1 MAISVVRGLILRET
15 KVGDADKILTLLVK
29 DVGKIS
35 VSAKGARRTKGNLSS
50 GTSLF
55 TYADFTIQTGIKHN
69 FLSQVDII
77 DSFYALT
84 TDLVTLSYASY
95 FVELADKTTSEDI
108 PANET
113 LFLTI
118 NILKRLADKR
128 LSPLLAA
135 PIFELKQLQ
144 YNGFMPYTD
153 NCVNCGK
160 PHDNIIFP
168 VGTLCRSCAKNV
180 VNAAKVTYTNE
191 TLIYTIRYILSNE
204 PPQLLDFYID
214 NDMLKQ
220 LADITSDMID
230 AHWGIALK
238 TKKFINSLNMT

>member
-15 KVGDADKILTLLVK
+15 KVGDADKILTILVK

-84 TDLVTLSYASY
+84 SDLVMLSYASY
-95 FVELADKTTSEDI
+95 FVEMTDKTTSEEI
-108 PANET
+108 PANEI
-113 LFLTI
+113 LFLLI

-128 LSPLLAA
+128 LSPLLAL

-168 VGTLCRSCAKNV
+168 AGTLCRSCAKN
-180 VNAAKVTYTNE
+180 ATKLTYANE
-191 TLIYTIRYILSNE
+191 TLVYTIRYILANE
-204 PPQLLDFYID
+204 PPRLLDFYID
-214 NDMLKQ
+214 NNMLKP
-220 LADITSDMID
+220 LSDITSNMID
-230 AHWGIALK
+230 THWGIVLN
-238 TKKFINSLNMT
+238 TKKFIKSLNMT